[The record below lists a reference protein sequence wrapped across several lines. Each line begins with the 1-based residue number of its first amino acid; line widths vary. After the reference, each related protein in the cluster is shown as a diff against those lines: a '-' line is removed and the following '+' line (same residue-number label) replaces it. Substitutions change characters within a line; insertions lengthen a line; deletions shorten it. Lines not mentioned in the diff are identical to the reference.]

1 MKIIVATKNKGKI
14 KEIKKIL
21 AGHDVVSQGE
31 AGIDIDVEENG
42 TTFAE
47 NAMIKASA
55 IAKRCDCA
63 VIADDSGIE
72 VDALGGA
79 PGIYSARYCGENAT
93 DEDRVIKLLDEVK
106 DKDNRGAQFKCAI
119 ALILP
124 DGEKHIFEGIVR
136 GTLDFEVRG
145 QNGFGYDPIFI
156 PDGYDKTFG
165 ELDSSIK
172 DRISHRAK
180 ALMALAD
187 FMNKNGMIK

>member
-1 MKIIVATKNKGKI
+1 MDIIVATRNKGKI

-21 AGHDVVSQGE
+21 GDHNVMSQAEIDV
-31 AGIDIDVEENG
+31 DIDVEEDG
-42 TTFAE
+42 ATFAE

-55 IAKRCDCA
+55 VSEHTKCA

-72 VDALGGA
+72 VDALDGA
-79 PGIYSARYCGENAT
+79 PGIYSARYCGEGAT
-93 DEDRVIKLLDEVK
+93 DEDRVEKLLEEVANA
-106 DKDNRGAQFKCAI
+106 DTRRAQFNCAI

-136 GTLDFEVRG
+136 GTLDFAPKG
-145 QNGFGYDPIFI
+145 KNGFGYDPIFI

-172 DRISHRAK
+172 DEISHRAK
-180 ALMALAD
+180 ALRALSE
-187 FMNKNGMIK
+187 FLNK

>member
-21 AGHDVVSQGE
+21 VGHDVVSQGE
-31 AGIDIDVEENG
+31 AGIDVDVEENG
-42 TTFAE
+42 TTFSE
-47 NAMIKASA
+47 NAMLKASA
-55 IAKRCDCA
+55 IAERCDCA

-72 VDALGGA
+72 VDALNGA

-93 DEDRVIKLLDEVK
+93 DEDRVNKLLAEVTGK
-106 DKDNRGAQFKCAI
+106 ERGAQFRCAI

-124 DGEKHIFEGIVR
+124 DGEKHTFEGIVR
-136 GTLDFEVRG
+136 GTLDYESKG
-145 QNGFGYDPIFI
+145 SNGFGYDPIFI

-180 ALMALAD
+180 ALFALAD
-187 FMNKNGMIK
+187 FMNKE